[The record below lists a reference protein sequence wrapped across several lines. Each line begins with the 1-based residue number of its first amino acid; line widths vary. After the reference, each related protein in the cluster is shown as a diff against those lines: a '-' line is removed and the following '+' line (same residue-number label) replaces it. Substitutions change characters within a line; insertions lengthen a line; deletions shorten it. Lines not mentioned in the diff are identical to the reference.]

1 MKLQL
6 IDKKGIK
13 LMELNPKNKYFLV
26 LSRSNAGILPQ
37 VKFEKSFIKKFMA
50 SKYVFVVD
58 DINNITIEE
67 KKEFLKTLL
76 NEK

>member
-26 LSRSNAGILPQ
+26 ISRSNAPILPQ
-37 VKFEKSFIKKFMA
+37 VKFEPSFKKLMA
-50 SKYVFVVD
+50 SKYIFVVD

-76 NEK
+76 DEK